1 MSKPYIPN
9 FFRAMRGSEIHYGT
23 ADEIGRLVDVQGVY
37 IAKTANR
44 LNNVTRTGW
53 TVTRVLKKDAP
64 PGYRNAAAQHYI
76 ATRDGEDPIMG
87 DAEEIGQLIGV
98 TASRVRQAESAGQ
111 KARGWTVIKASEEQV
126 REFEAQWA

>member
-64 PGYRNAAAQHYI
+64 PGYRNMGAQHYI
-76 ATRDGEDPIMG
+76 AFKDGEDPIMG
-87 DAEEIGQLIGV
+87 DADEIGLLIGV

-111 KARGWTVIKASEEQV
+111 KAGGWTVTKASEEDIK
-126 REFEAQWA
+126 RFESQWA

>member
-53 TVTRVLKKDAP
+53 TITRVLKADAP

-87 DAEEIGQLIGV
+87 IAEEVAGLIDAEVSLV
-98 TASRVRQAESAGQ
+98 RRAASTGRL
-111 KARGWTVIKASEEQV
+111 ARGWRITKASEEDIA
-126 REFEAQWA
+126 RFEAQWA